1 MKMANTVMEKTIEFY
16 NRNAVEFFNDTVGV
30 DMSALHDRF
39 LREVPDGG
47 IILDAGC
54 GSGRD
59 AKFFKDR
66 GFRIAAFDASKVLA
80 DLASKHLGQPVSV
93 RSFTDIREVS
103 FYDGIWACASLLH
116 LPLGEI
122 PSALSRLWNA
132 LKPGGTLYLS
142 FKEGQ
147 GEREKDGRHFTDLD
161 DDALHRLLENL
172 SNIEKVDCWCTSDQR
187 PGRSE
192 IWLNALI
199 RRRHSMPD
207 KLITGGPH
215 DPFLPSLLT
224 GIRQATEIDMAVA
237 FIKATGLRLLFADLK
252 EGITPTEET
261 NRSPARLRIITSDYL
276 DVTDPEALRS
286 LMLLQERGAQVRVY
300 ESAGSSFHMKAYL
313 FVRREGKT
321 AAHGMAFV
329 GSSNISRQ
337 ALQDGLEWNYR
348 IDSPGSGE
356 SSDHAGFTEI
366 RSRFEE
372 LFGNVRAVPLTH
384 PWIDAYEQR
393 RRLSPM
399 PVAPGSNESE
409 QPPEPTEIQKEA
421 LAALTQTRD
430 KGYRRGLVVMATG
443 LGKTWLAA
451 FDSQQL
457 NAKRVLFVAHRE
469 EILFQA
475 ESTFLRIRPHARVGF
490 YTGQVKAGEVDILC
504 ASVQTLGKLEHLS
517 LFSPRHFDYVVV
529 DEFHHAAASTY
540 RRLLAHFEPR
550 FLLGLTATPDRT
562 DQSDILSLCDD
573 NLVFTRD
580 IFTGVSSGFLARFHY
595 FGIFDEAVNYREIPW
610 RSGKFDPEQLSNK
623 LATLARARHAYKEW
637 QKRAQQ
643 RTLAFC
649 VSIRHADF
657 MAERFRQMGVKAEAV
672 YAGSTMARGEALER
686 LTDGRL
692 QVVFSVDLFNEGVDL
707 PCIDTVLLLRPT
719 ESKIL
724 FLQQIGRGLRNSPE
738 KKYLVILDFIGNH
751 HSFLHKPQALFNV
764 GASYKALAEFAR
776 RVEQKRLELPDGCFV
791 NYDLE
796 VIAFLKELDGDGAH
810 KEYEALRETLGRRPT
825 LSEFYR
831 AGASVSQMRRQH
843 GCWFAFVEIMG
854 DLGADEKTCVS
865 RHEKFFREVETT
877 AMTKSFKMILLE
889 ALLELDGLCSPPRL
903 ETLANHSLTVF
914 QRRRNL
920 VSEIREDLQKIDSLK
935 LVQWQRYWEDNPVNA
950 WLGGNR
956 GAGAQAWFQIVDDK
970 FTPRFK
976 VEVDERETLAVL
988 LQELVDY
995 RFASYEARREPTKA
1009 DNVVPLH
1016 KNPDK
1021 VDLPF
1026 FPNIK
1031 IACGHFKTGHADAEE
1046 YRSLGSG
1053 HGKLDPSRHFIAR
1066 ASGNSMNGGK
1076 IPIRDG
1082 DYLLLERVTPQSAGS
1097 ITGLIMAIERQVAG
1111 DNQYLLRLVT
1121 KPSPNHYVLRATN
1134 PDYEDLEA
1142 DDGMRTFARLKEV
1155 LKPLELAVGQEF
1167 MREEIP
1173 ALFGQ
1178 EFNPG
1183 NWNTGHVV
1191 LNDQRAHV
1199 LLVTL
1204 NKQGKSEEHRY
1215 HDYWVDETIF
1225 HWQSQ
1230 NSTTPASKRGIEL
1243 IEHQKRGIAVH
1254 LFARDGKLAANK
1266 AAPFIYYGSV
1276 TYLRHK
1282 GSAPMSIE
1290 WQVQDGAGDAFH
1302 P

>member
-1 MKMANTVMEKTIEFY
+1 MAETIDFY
-16 NRNAVEFFNDTVGV
+16 NRNAADFFRETVGV

-39 LREVPDGG
+39 LREIPAGG

-59 AKFFKDR
+59 AKAFKDR
-66 GFRIAAFDASKVLA
+66 GYRISAFDASSELA
-80 DLASKHLGQPVSV
+80 ALATEYLGQPVLV
-93 RSFTDIREVS
+93 RTFANLQEVG

-116 LPLGEI
+116 LPSSRV
-122 PSALSRLWNA
+122 PDALSRLWRA

-161 DDALHRLLENL
+161 ENALRAHLENL
-172 SNIEKVDCWCTSDQR
+172 AHIERIDCWQTTDQR
-187 PGRSE
+187 PGRTNV
-192 IWLNALI
+192 WLNALV
-199 RRRHSMPD
+199 RRKHSAPE
-207 KLITGGPH
+207 KLITGGQQN
-215 DPFLPSLLT
+215 PFLPSLLA
-224 GIRQATEIDMAVA
+224 GIRQATEIDMTVA
-237 FIKATGLRLLFADLK
+237 FIKATGLRLLFPDLK
-252 EGITPTEET
+252 EAIDPSEESQ
-261 NRSPARLRIITSDYL
+261 RPPVRLRIITSDYL

-300 ESAGSSFHMKAYL
+300 ESDGTSFHMKAYI
-313 FVRREGKT
+313 FVRQVGENV
-321 AAHGMAFV
+321 AHGMAFV
-329 GSSNISRQ
+329 GSSNISRM

-348 IDSPGSGE
+348 IEASGSE
-356 SSDHAGFTEI
+356 SSDHSGFAEI

-372 LFGNVRAVPLTH
+372 LFADSRAVPLSH
-384 PWIDAYEQR
+384 FWIESYEQR
-393 RRLSPM
+393 RRPSLI
-399 PVAPGSNESE
+399 PVAPGSNELE
-409 QPPEPTEIQKEA
+409 PPPDPTPIQKEA
-421 LAALTQTRD
+421 LIALVETR
-430 KGYRRGLVVMATG
+430 KEGYRRGLVVMATG

-451 FDSQQL
+451 FDSRQM

-490 YTGQVKAGEVDILC
+490 YTGQVKDEEVDVLC

-529 DEFHHAAASTY
+529 DEFHHAAATTY

-580 IFTGVSSGFLARFHY
+580 IFMGVSSGLLAPFHY
-595 FGIFDEAVNYREIPW
+595 FGIYDESVNYREIPW

-623 LATLARARHAYKEW
+623 LATLARVRHAYKEW
-637 QKRAQQ
+637 KRRAQK

-657 MAERFRQMGVKAEAV
+657 MAERFRGMGVKAAAV
-672 YAGSTMARGEALER
+672 YAGAEMARGEALEQ
-686 LTDGRL
+686 LADGRL
-692 QVVFSVDLFNEGVDL
+692 QIVFSVDLFNEGVDL
-707 PCIDTVLLLRPT
+707 PGIDTVMLLRPT

-724 FLQQIGRGLRNSPE
+724 FLQQIGRGLRTSSE
-738 KKYLVILDFIGNH
+738 KDHLVILDFIGNH
-751 HSFLHKPQALFNV
+751 QSFLHKPQALFNT
-764 GASYKALAEFAR
+764 GAGYKALAEFAR
-776 RVEQKRLELPDGCFV
+776 RVEQKRLELPDGCFA

-796 VIAFLKELDGDGAH
+796 IIAFLKELDSNGAQ

-825 LSEFYR
+825 LAEFYR
-831 AGASVSQMRRQH
+831 SGASPGQMRRQH
-843 GCWFAFVEIMG
+843 GCWFSFVGAMG
-854 DLGADEKTCVS
+854 DLTPEEKLCAD
-865 RHEKFFREVETT
+865 RHEKLFHEVETT
-877 AMTKSFKMILLE
+877 AMTKSFKMVLLE
-889 ALLELDGLCSPPRL
+889 ALLAHDGLFAPPSV
-903 ETLANHSLTVF
+903 EKLALQSLAVF
-914 QRRRNL
+914 QRRRKL
-920 VSEIREDLQKIDSLK
+920 ISDIKADLQNIDS
-935 LVQWQRYWEDNPVNA
+935 VNPAHWQKYWEDNPVNA
-950 WLGGNR
+950 WIGGNR
-956 GAGAQAWFQIVDDK
+956 SAGAQACFQVVNGN
-970 FTPRFK
+970 FVPRFK
-976 VEVDERETLAVL
+976 VAEGERETLANL

-995 RFASYEARREPTKA
+995 RFASYEARREPA
-1009 DNVVPLH
+1009 QLDNVVPLRRDR
-1016 KNPDK
+1016 PDK
-1021 VDLPF
+1021 VELPF

-1031 IACGHFKTGHADAEE
+1031 IACGHFKTGRADAEE
-1046 YRSLGSG
+1046 YRSLGPG
-1053 HGKLDPSRHFIAR
+1053 HGKLDPARHFIAR

-1076 IPIRDG
+1076 NPIQDG

-1097 ITGLIMAIERQVAG
+1097 ITGLIMAVERQDAG

-1121 KPSPNHYVLRATN
+1121 KPSPGRYVLRATN
-1134 PDYEDLEA
+1134 PEYEDLEA
-1142 DDGMRTFARLKEV
+1142 DESMRTFARLREV
-1155 LKPLELAVGQEF
+1155 LDPFELALGREF

-1178 EFNPG
+1178 EYNPG
-1183 NWNTGHVV
+1183 NWNVGHVV
-1191 LNDQRAHV
+1191 LNDQNAHV

-1215 HDYWVDETIF
+1215 HDYWVDENTF

-1230 NSTTPASKRGIEL
+1230 NSTTPESKKGREL

-1254 LFARDGKLAANK
+1254 LFVRDGKLAGGK
-1266 AAPFIYYGSV
+1266 AAPFTYYGAV
-1276 TYLRHK
+1276 TYERHK

-1290 WQVQDGAGDAFH
+1290 WRVQGYEG
-1302 P
+1302 